1 MNTRDNMSTKSNIKE
16 EDLLDLLDIIILKMM
31 LVEKIEGFQIKNHY
45 NKQLI
50 KNVLNRALDVI
61 VPTAERDY
69 PIIFNAGQQDVQQ
82 VIGEY
87 EKLISFIRDFNV
99 PQKVMLTQMIEAFNY
114 DKKTMEATAHRII
127 KKHSKQNE

>member
-1 MNTRDNMSTKSNIKE
+1 MGAIGTPVKAKE

-31 LVEKIEGFQIKNHY
+31 LIEKLEDFQIKNHY

-50 KNVLNRALDVI
+50 KSVLKSALNVI

-69 PIIFNAGQQDVQQ
+69 KLIFDAGQSDVQDV
-82 VIGEY
+82 ISEY
-87 EKLISFIRDFNV
+87 EKMIAYIRDFNV

-114 DKKTMEATAHRII
+114 DKKTIEATTHRII
-127 KKHSKQNE
+127 KKYRK

>member
-1 MNTRDNMSTKSNIKE
+1 MGAIGSNIRAKE

-45 NKQLI
+45 NRQLI
-50 KNVLNRALDVI
+50 KNVLKRALDVI

-69 PIIFNAGQQDVQQ
+69 LLIFKAGEEEVLE
-82 VIGEY
+82 VTKEY
-87 EKLISFIRDFNV
+87 ERLISLIRDFNV

-114 DKKTMEATAHRII
+114 EKDTIEATTHRIL
-127 KKHSKQNE
+127 KKYRK

>member
-1 MNTRDNMSTKSNIKE
+1 MGHIGSDVRTKE

-31 LVEKIEGFQIKNHY
+31 LVEKLEDFQIKNHY

-50 KNVLNRALDVI
+50 KNVLKSALAVI

-69 PIIFNAGQQDVQQ
+69 PIVFNAGEKDTQQ
-82 VIGEY
+82 VIVRY

-99 PQKVMLTQMIEAFNY
+99 PQKEKLSEMIEAYNF
-114 DKKTMEATAHRII
+114 DKDTMEATTHRII
-127 KKHSKQNE
+127 KKHNK

>member
-1 MNTRDNMSTKSNIKE
+1 MSKAKE

-61 VPTAERDY
+61 VPTAERDHQ
-69 PIIFNAGQQDVQQ
+69 IIFKAGEEDVQM
-82 VIGEY
+82 VTREY

-114 DKKTMEATAHRII
+114 EKDTMEATTHRII
-127 KKHSKQNE
+127 KKYSKKDGKNY